1 MKKRITDYIFFIGFT
16 LYILLG
22 TMVSIII
29 IIPLAVVLLICRLY
43 FFVGSLIDRLL
54 KEIKEKM
61 SARKL
66 EKCRKSFQKEIKKR
80 KKRAARYEKAV
91 IELREG
97 KRKAEEN
104 GIGTHVLEGRIM
116 VTEEAIEENYEQIKF
131 CEELLKRVE
140 DEIAQLKKDKE
151 KLLESERSKDE
162 YPE

>member
-1 MKKRITDYIFFIGFT
+1 MKKRITDYIFFIGFA
-16 LYILLG
+16 LYIFLG
-22 TMVSIII
+22 TMMSIII
-29 IIPLAVVLLICRLY
+29 IIPLAVVLSIRRLY
-43 FFVGSLIDRLL
+43 FFVGSLIDRLI

-97 KRKAEEN
+97 KRKAKEN

>member
-1 MKKRITDYIFFIGFT
+1 MKKRITDYIFFIGFA
-16 LYILLG
+16 LYIFLG
-22 TMVSIII
+22 TMMSIII
-29 IIPLAVVLLICRLY
+29 LSSLAVAVLFKKL
-43 FFVGSLIDRLL
+43 SLLVYSLFYRTI
-54 KEIKEKM
+54 KEIKEKI

-97 KRKAEEN
+97 KRKAKEN